1 MKNFYRTVTGHRPTD
16 KFLQKQGV
24 WYDSDLIKAGLLA
37 LIVGIAV
44 GFMLG
49 FGVGAPDLSGFTPTG
64 IKG

>member
-24 WYDSDLIKAGLLA
+24 WYDSDLIKAGVVA
-37 LIVGIAV
+37 LIVGIAI

-49 FGVGAPDLSGFTPTG
+49 VGVGAPDLSGFTPTG

>member
-1 MKNFYRTVTGHRPTD
+1 M
-16 KFLQKQGV
+16 FLQKQGV